1 MAIDRFDFDAVTEA
15 DINQLIANGV
25 AEGYKL
31 EFKRETYST
40 NDSAKREFLK
50 DVTAFANS
58 AGGHLVIGIAETD
71 SIATSAHPI
80 SVPQADTE
88 ILRMESLLRDGV
100 EPRIAG
106 VRIRAVPIAG
116 GVVLALRVPR
126 SWNQPHRVSLGGAN
140 KF

>member
-25 AEGYKL
+25 AECYRL

-50 DVTAFANS
+50 DVTAFADS
-58 AGGHLVIGIAETD
+58 AGGRLVIGIAETD

-80 SVPQADTE
+80 SVAQADTE

-106 VRIRAVPIAG
+106 GCRSRRANCGRRSASAACAPKLESA
-116 GVVLALRVPR
+116 APR
-126 SWNQPHRVSLGGAN
+126 EPWRS
-140 KF
+140 K